1 MESPMR
7 ALKHTIIS
15 LFILTALSGSALA
28 NQHAHK
34 SKNETALQINLAE
47 EQAKW
52 AQQQHVHELKLIEQR
67 ATFLQLESLLKSA
80 VKSNH
85 VSNNAK
91 LFLSLIDSLKGYP
104 LQTDAMAAY
113 LDARVKTV
121 SRDTPSEEVNT
132 LRTDIEQ
139 FLQQHPSHFLRGKL
153 EQSIFTLLTN
163 AEDTQALAKL
173 TPNNL
178 ETQIAVLT
186 AKYQVETT
194 NSPQA
199 TENSSN
205 DKNKSAI
212 LSEYEQ
218 LWLNNA
224 ELPNDAQLWAA
235 WYSQSGRTEEKIY
248 QKAEMLFSKNDAKGL
263 EILAKELEKV
273 DSAKEN
279 AQVNIDLALYL
290 DLLKNPANLKTLAES
305 LPLIDGNTNKII
317 HRFAVVLGFSR
328 YLRTIPEN
336 MNEPTFTPYEQWAKT
351 WQLNETELRDWK
363 IAFIS
368 RFFDNESPNF
378 VQWRDQEILKLNADN
393 LIERRLRTAIWQQT
407 DLLTWLNALSNESKQ
422 KQEWRYW
429 MGKALEKGNDQKA
442 KEIFSEISN
451 ERGFYPMLAKAKL
464 YPENR
469 GAGYDFGQT
478 ELSVARSISDPYWA
492 HEYKKFQPEL
502 AEIAE
507 LRQLDRLGAAKQR
520 WRFLLEKLSQEE
532 QLQIALSQYANEQN
546 WFELGVDGSIIAKAW
561 DYVGL
566 RLPNAYSQYF
576 DIALSNVNLSET
588 EPQAIVDNRVT
599 KTFAMAIARQESAW
613 NPMAQSSANAR
624 GLMQL
629 LPSTAQ
635 KTAENQQLPYNGESD
650 LFKPLNNI
658 LLGAAHL
665 NELNAKY
672 PNNRILIA
680 SAYNAGA
687 NRVEKW
693 LARANGKLA
702 MDEFIASIPFF
713 ETRGYVQNVLT
724 YDFYYQNLQDKEK
737 LQTFSKEEYDRLY

>member
-1 MESPMR
+1 MR
-7 ALKHTIIS
+7 ALKHTTIS
-15 LFILTALSGSALA
+15 LLILTALSGSALA

-34 SKNETALQINLAE
+34 SKNETAPQINLAE

-52 AQQQHVHELKLIEQR
+52 AQQQHAHELKLIEQR

-80 VKSNH
+80 VKNNH

-91 LFLSLIDSLKGYP
+91 LFLGLIDSLKGYP

-121 SRDTPSEEVNT
+121 NRDTPREEVNA

-139 FLQQHPSHFLRGKL
+139 FIKQHSSHFLRGKL
-153 EQSIFTLLTN
+153 EQRIFTLFTN

-186 AKYQVETT
+186 AKYQIEAANT
-194 NSPQA
+194 NQTA
-199 TENSSN
+199 ENQSN

-235 WYSQSGRTEEKIY
+235 WYSQGGRTEEKIY

-273 DSAKEN
+273 DGAKEN

-317 HRFAVVLGFSR
+317 HKFAVVLGFSR

-393 LIERRLRTAIWQQT
+393 LIERRLRTAIWQKT
-407 DLLTWLNALSNESKQ
+407 DLLAWLNALSDEAKQ

-429 MGKALEKGNDQKA
+429 MGKALEKENVTKA
-442 KEIFSEISN
+442 KEIFSELSN
-451 ERGFYPMLAKAKL
+451 ERGFYPMLAAAKL

-469 GAGYDFGQT
+469 GAGYDFGQA
-478 ELSVARSISDPYWA
+478 ELYVARSISDPYWA

-561 DYVGL
+561 DYIGL

-576 DIALSNVNLSET
+576 DIALSNVSLSET

-635 KTAENQQLPYNGESD
+635 KTAENQQLPYNGELD

-658 LLGAAHL
+658 LLGTAHL

-687 NRVEKW
+687 SRVEKW
-693 LARANGKLA
+693 LARANGKLT

-724 YDFYYQNLQDKEK
+724 YDFYYQHLQDKEK

>member
-1 MESPMR
+1 MR
-7 ALKHTIIS
+7 ALKHTTIS
-15 LFILTALSGSALA
+15 LLILTALSGSALA

-34 SKNETALQINLAE
+34 SKNETAPQINLAE

-52 AQQQHVHELKLIEQR
+52 AQQQHAHELKLIEQR

-80 VKSNH
+80 VKNNH

-91 LFLSLIDSLKGYP
+91 LFLGLIDSLKGYP
-104 LQTDAMAAY
+104 LQTDAIAAY
-113 LDARVKTV
+113 LDARIKTV
-121 SRDTPSEEVNT
+121 NRDTPREEVNA

-139 FLQQHPSHFLRGKL
+139 FIQQHASHFLRGKL

-186 AKYQVETT
+186 AKYQIEAANTSQT
-194 NSPQA
+194 
-199 TENSSN
+199 TENQSN

-224 ELPNDAQLWAA
+224 ELPNDAQLWAG
-235 WYSQSGRTEEKIY
+235 WYSQGGRTEEKIY
-248 QKAEMLFSKNDAKGL
+248 QKAEMLFGKNDAKGL
-263 EILAKELEKV
+263 EILAKELEKI
-273 DSAKEN
+273 EN
-279 AQVNIDLALYL
+279 AKKEDEQVAAHLVLYQ
-290 DLLKNPANLKTLAES
+290 DLLKNPANLKMLAES
-305 LPLIDGNTNKII
+305 LPLIDGNTNKITNK
-317 HRFAVVLGFSR
+317 FVVVLGFAR

-351 WQLNETELRDWK
+351 WQLNEAELRDWK
-363 IAFIS
+363 IAFIN

-378 VQWRDQEILKLNADN
+378 VQWRDQELLKLNADN

-407 DLLTWLNALSNESKQ
+407 DLLGWLNALSDEAKQ

-429 MGKALEKGNDQKA
+429 MGKTLEKENVQKA
-442 KEIFSEISN
+442 KEIFSELRN
-451 ERGFYPMLAKAKL
+451 ERGFYPMLATAKL
-464 YPENR
+464 FPENR
-469 GAGYDFGQT
+469 GAGYDFGQP
-478 ELSVARSISDPYWA
+478 ELSVAWSISDPYWA
-492 HEYKKFQPEL
+492 HEYKKFQPAL

-507 LRQLDRLGAAKQR
+507 LRQLDRLGAAKRR

-561 DYVGL
+561 DYIDL

-576 DIALSNVNLSET
+576 DIALSNVNLSTT

-635 KTAENQQLPYNGESD
+635 KTAENQQLPYNGELD

-658 LLGAAHL
+658 LLGTAHL

-687 NRVEKW
+687 SRVEKW

>member
-1 MESPMR
+1 MR
-7 ALKHTIIS
+7 ALKHTTIS

-28 NQHAHK
+28 NQHAYK
-34 SKNETALQINLAE
+34 SKNETAPQINLAE

-121 SRDTPSEEVNT
+121 SRDTPREEVNA

-139 FLQQHPSHFLRGKL
+139 FIQQHASHFLRGKL

-186 AKYQVETT
+186 AKYQIEAANT
-194 NSPQA
+194 SQA
-199 TENSSN
+199 AENPSN

-224 ELPNDAQLWAA
+224 ELPNDAQLWTA
-235 WYSQSGRTEEKIY
+235 WYSLGGRTPEKIY
-248 QKAEMLFSKNDAKGL
+248 QKAEMLFSKNDTKGL
-263 EILAKELEKV
+263 EILAKELEKIEN
-273 DSAKEN
+273 AKEDE
-279 AQVNIDLALYL
+279 QVAAHLALYQ
-290 DLLKNPANLKTLAES
+290 DLLKNPANLKMLAER
-305 LPLIDGNTNKII
+305 LPLIDGNTNKITNK
-317 HRFAVVLGFSR
+317 FAVVLGFSR

-336 MNEPTFTPYEQWAKT
+336 MNEPTFIPYEQWAKT

-407 DLLTWLNALSNESKQ
+407 DLLAWLNALSDEAKQ

-429 MGKALEKGNDQKA
+429 MAKIAAQVSDKDAKQRLEALSK
-442 KEIFSEISN
+442 
-451 ERGFYPMLAKAKL
+451 ERGFYPMLAAVKL
-464 YPENR
+464 
-469 GAGYDFGQT
+469 GH
-478 ELSVARSISDPYWA
+478 S
-492 HEYKKFQPEL
+492 YKLEMPRIPQESNIQEKYATEL

-520 WRFLLEKLSQEE
+520 WRSLLEKLPQEK
-532 QLQIALSQYANEQN
+532 QLALSQYANEQN

-561 DYVGL
+561 DYIGL

-576 DIALSNVNLSET
+576 DIALSNVSLSET

>member
-1 MESPMR
+1 MR
-7 ALKHTIIS
+7 ALKHTTIS

-34 SKNETALQINLAE
+34 SKNETPPQINLAE

-52 AQQQHVHELKLIEQR
+52 AQQQHAHELKLIEQR

-80 VKSNH
+80 FKNNH
-85 VSNNAK
+85 VFNNAK
-91 LFLSLIDSLKGYP
+91 LFLGLIDSLKGYP

-121 SRDTPSEEVNT
+121 SRDTPREEVNT

-163 AEDTQALAKL
+163 AEDTQALTKL

-429 MGKALEKGNDQKA
+429 MGKALEKENVTKA
-442 KEIFSEISN
+442 KEIFSELSN
-451 ERGFYPMLAKAKL
+451 ERGFYPMLVTAKL
-464 YPENR
+464 YPEDR
-469 GAGYDFGQT
+469 GAGYDFGQPGL
-478 ELSVARSISDPYWA
+478 EVFIARSISDPYWE
-492 HEYKKFQPEL
+492 HEYKKFQPAL

-561 DYVGL
+561 DYIGL

-576 DIALSNVNLSET
+576 DIALSNVNLSAT

-635 KTAENQQLPYNGESD
+635 KTAENQQLPYNGELD

-658 LLGAAHL
+658 LLGTAHL

-687 NRVEKW
+687 SRVEKW
-693 LARANGKLA
+693 LARSNGKLA

>member
-1 MESPMR
+1 MR
-7 ALKHTIIS
+7 ALKHTTIS
-15 LFILTALSGSALA
+15 LLILTALSGSALA

-34 SKNETALQINLAE
+34 SKNETVPQINLAE

-52 AQQQHVHELKLIEQR
+52 AQQQHAHELKLIEQR

-80 VKSNH
+80 VKNNH

-91 LFLSLIDSLKGYP
+91 LFLGLIDSLKGYP

-121 SRDTPSEEVNT
+121 NRDTPREEVNA

-139 FLQQHPSHFLRGKL
+139 FIQQHSSHFLRGKL
-153 EQSIFTLLTN
+153 EQSIFTLLIN

-186 AKYQVETT
+186 AKYQIEAANT
-194 NSPQA
+194 NQTA
-199 TENSSN
+199 ENQSN

-235 WYSQSGRTEEKIY
+235 WYSQGGRSEEKIY

-273 DSAKEN
+273 DGAKEN

-317 HRFAVVLGFSR
+317 HKFTVVLGFAR

-336 MNEPTFTPYEQWAKT
+336 MNEPTFIPYEQWAKN

-378 VQWRDQEILKLNADN
+378 VQWRDQELLKLNADN
-393 LIERRLRTAIWQQT
+393 LIERRLRTAIWQKT
-407 DLLTWLNALSNESKQ
+407 DLLAWLNALSDEAKQ

-429 MGKALEKGNDQKA
+429 IAKTTAQASDKDAKQHLEALSK
-442 KEIFSEISN
+442 
-451 ERGFYPMLAKAKL
+451 ERGFYPMLAAVKL
-464 YPENR
+464 
-469 GAGYDFGQT
+469 GH
-478 ELSVARSISDPYWA
+478 S
-492 HEYKKFQPEL
+492 YKLEMPKIPQESNIQEKYATEL

-520 WRFLLEKLSQEE
+520 WRSLLEKLPQEK
-532 QLQIALSQYANEQN
+532 QLALSQYANEQN

-561 DYVGL
+561 DYIDL
-566 RLPNAYSQYF
+566 RLP
-576 DIALSNVNLSET
+576 
-588 EPQAIVDNRVT
+588 
-599 KTFAMAIARQESAW
+599 
-613 NPMAQSSANAR
+613 
-624 GLMQL
+624 
-629 LPSTAQ
+629 
-635 KTAENQQLPYNGESD
+635 
-650 LFKPLNNI
+650 
-658 LLGAAHL
+658 
-665 NELNAKY
+665 
-672 PNNRILIA
+672 
-680 SAYNAGA
+680 
-687 NRVEKW
+687 
-693 LARANGKLA
+693 
-702 MDEFIASIPFF
+702 
-713 ETRGYVQNVLT
+713 
-724 YDFYYQNLQDKEK
+724 
-737 LQTFSKEEYDRLY
+737 

>member
-1 MESPMR
+1 MR
-7 ALKHTIIS
+7 ALKHTTIS
-15 LFILTALSGSALA
+15 LLILTALSGSALA

-34 SKNETALQINLAE
+34 SKNETAPQINLAE

-52 AQQQHVHELKLIEQR
+52 AQQQHAHELKLIEQR

-80 VKSNH
+80 VKNNH

-91 LFLSLIDSLKGYP
+91 LFLGLIDSLKGYP

-121 SRDTPSEEVNT
+121 NRDTPHEEVNA

-139 FLQQHPSHFLRGKL
+139 FIQQHSSHFLRGKL
-153 EQSIFTLLTN
+153 EQRIFTLLTN

-199 TENSSN
+199 TQHSSN
-205 DKNKSAI
+205 DNNKSAI
-212 LSEYEQ
+212 LSEYEK

-224 ELPNDAQLWAA
+224 ELPNDAQLWTA
-235 WYSQSGRTEEKIY
+235 WYSQGGRTPEKIY
-248 QKAEMLFSKNDAKGL
+248 QKAEMLFGKSDAKGL
-263 EILAKELEKV
+263 EILVKELEKI
-273 DSAKEN
+273 DNAKED
-279 AQVNIDLALYL
+279 AQVATNLALYQ
-290 DLLKNPANLKTLAES
+290 DLLKNPANLKIQAEK
-305 LPLIDGNTNKII
+305 LPLIDANTNKITNK
-317 HRFAVVLGFSR
+317 FAVVLGFSR

-336 MNEPTFTPYEQWAKT
+336 MNEPTFSPYEQWAKT

-378 VQWRDQEILKLNADN
+378 VQWRDQEILKLNVGN

>member
-1 MESPMR
+1 MR

-121 SRDTPSEEVNT
+121 SRDTPREEVNA

-139 FLQQHPSHFLRGKL
+139 FIQQHASHFLRGKL

-317 HRFAVVLGFSR
+317 HKFAVVLGFSR

-492 HEYKKFQPEL
+492 HEYKKFQPAL

>member
-1 MESPMR
+1 MR
-7 ALKHTIIS
+7 ALKHTTIS
-15 LFILTALSGSALA
+15 LLILTALSGSALA

-34 SKNETALQINLAE
+34 SKNETAPQINLAE
-47 EQAKW
+47 EQAKL
-52 AQQQHVHELKLIEQR
+52 AQQQHAHELKLIEQR

-80 VKSNH
+80 AKNNH

-91 LFLSLIDSLKGYP
+91 LFLGLIDSLKGYP
-104 LQTDAMAAY
+104 LQTDAIAAY

-121 SRDTPSEEVNT
+121 NRDTPREEVNA

-139 FLQQHPSHFLRGKL
+139 FIQQHSSHFLRGKL
-153 EQSIFTLLTN
+153 EQSIFTLFTN

-186 AKYQVETT
+186 AKYQIEAANTSQT
-194 NSPQA
+194 
-199 TENSSN
+199 TENQSN

-235 WYSQSGRTEEKIY
+235 WYSQGGRTEEKIY
-248 QKAEMLFSKNDAKGL
+248 QKAEMLFGKNDAKGL
-263 EILAKELEKV
+263 EILAKELEKIEN
-273 DSAKEN
+273 AKEDE
-279 AQVNIDLALYL
+279 QVAAHLALYQ
-290 DLLKNPANLKTLAES
+290 DLLKNPANLKTLAER

-317 HRFAVVLGFSR
+317 NKFVVVLGFTR

-336 MNEPTFTPYEQWAKT
+336 MDEPTFTPYEQWAKT
-351 WQLNETELRDWK
+351 WQLDETELRDWK

-407 DLLTWLNALSNESKQ
+407 DLLAWLNALSNESKQ

-429 MGKALEKGNDQKA
+429 MGKTLEKGNSQKA
-442 KEIFSEISN
+442 KEIFSELSN

-464 YPENR
+464 SPENR
-469 GAGYDFGQT
+469 GAGYDFGQP
-478 ELSVARSISDPYWA
+478 ELSVARTISDPYWA
-492 HEYKKFQPEL
+492 HEYKKFQPAL

-561 DYVGL
+561 DYINL

-576 DIALSNVNLSET
+576 DIALSNINLSAT

-635 KTAENQQLPYNGESD
+635 KTAENQQLPYNGELD

-658 LLGAAHL
+658 LLGTAHL

-687 NRVEKW
+687 SRVEKW

>member
-1 MESPMR
+1 MR
-7 ALKHTIIS
+7 ALKHTTIS

-34 SKNETALQINLAE
+34 SKNETAPQINLAE

-80 VKSNH
+80 VKSNNI
-85 VSNNAK
+85 SNNAK
-91 LFLSLIDSLKGYP
+91 LFLSLIDSLKDYP

-121 SRDTPSEEVNT
+121 NRDTPSEEVNT
-132 LRTDIEQ
+132 LRTNIEQ

-429 MGKALEKGNDQKA
+429 MGKALEKENVTKA
-442 KEIFSEISN
+442 KEIFSELSN
-451 ERGFYPMLAKAKL
+451 ERGFYPMLATAKL
-464 YPENR
+464 YPEDR
-469 GAGYDFGQT
+469 GAGYDFGQPGL
-478 ELSVARSISDPYWA
+478 EVFIARSISDPYWE
-492 HEYKKFQPEL
+492 HEYKKFQPAL

-520 WRFLLEKLSQEE
+520 WRSLLEKLPQEK
-532 QLQIALSQYANEQN
+532 QLALSQYANEQN

-561 DYVGL
+561 DYIGL

-576 DIALSNVNLSET
+576 DIALSNVNLSGT

-635 KTAENQQLPYNGESD
+635 KKAENQQLPYNGESD

-658 LLGAAHL
+658 LLGTAHL

-687 NRVEKW
+687 SRVEKW

-724 YDFYYQNLQDKEK
+724 YDFYYQNLQNKEK

>member
-1 MESPMR
+1 MR
-7 ALKHTIIS
+7 ALKHTTIS
-15 LFILTALSGSALA
+15 LLILTALSGSALA

-34 SKNETALQINLAE
+34 SKNETVPQINLAE
-47 EQAKW
+47 EQTKW
-52 AQQQHVHELKLIEQR
+52 AQQQHAHELKLIEQR

-80 VKSNH
+80 VKNNH

-91 LFLSLIDSLKGYP
+91 LFLGLIDSLKGYP

-121 SRDTPSEEVNT
+121 NRDTPREEVNA

-139 FLQQHPSHFLRGKL
+139 FIQQHSSHFLRGKL
-153 EQSIFTLLTN
+153 EQRIFTLFTN

-186 AKYQVETT
+186 AKYQIEAANT
-194 NSPQA
+194 NQTA
-199 TENSSN
+199 ENQSN

-224 ELPNDAQLWAA
+224 ELPNDAQLWTA
-235 WYSQSGRTEEKIY
+235 WYSQGGRTPEKIY

-273 DSAKEN
+273 DGAKEN

-317 HRFAVVLGFSR
+317 HKFAVVLGFAR

-336 MNEPTFTPYEQWAKT
+336 MNEPTFIPYEQWAKT
-351 WQLNETELRDWK
+351 WQLDETELRDWK

-378 VQWRDQEILKLNADN
+378 VQWRDQELFKLNADN
-393 LIERRLRTAIWQQT
+393 LIERRLRTAIWQKT
-407 DLLTWLNALSNESKQ
+407 DLLAWLNALSDEAKQ

-429 MGKALEKGNDQKA
+429 MGKALEKENVTKA
-442 KEIFSEISN
+442 KEIFSELSN
-451 ERGFYPMLAKAKL
+451 ERGFYPMLAAAKL

-469 GAGYDFGQT
+469 GAGYDFGQA
-478 ELSVARSISDPYWA
+478 ELYVARSISDPYWA

-561 DYVGL
+561 DYIGL

-576 DIALSNVNLSET
+576 DIALSNVNLSVT

-635 KTAENQQLPYNGESD
+635 KTAENQQLPYNGEVD

-658 LLGAAHL
+658 LLGTAHL

-672 PNNRILIA
+672 QNNRILIA

-687 NRVEKW
+687 SRVEKW

-724 YDFYYQNLQDKEK
+724 YDFYYQHLQDKEK

>member
-1 MESPMR
+1 MR
-7 ALKHTIIS
+7 ALKHTTIS
-15 LFILTALSGSALA
+15 LLILTALSGSALA

-34 SKNETALQINLAE
+34 SKNETAPQINLAE

-52 AQQQHVHELKLIEQR
+52 AQQQHAHELKLIEQR

-80 VKSNH
+80 VKNNH

-91 LFLSLIDSLKGYP
+91 LFLGLIDSLKGYP
-104 LQTDAMAAY
+104 LQTDAIVAY

-121 SRDTPSEEVNT
+121 NRDTPREEVNA

-139 FLQQHPSHFLRGKL
+139 FIQQHSSHFLRGKL
-153 EQSIFTLLTN
+153 EQSIFTLLIN

-178 ETQIAVLT
+178 ERQIAVLT
-186 AKYQVETT
+186 AKYQIEAANT
-194 NSPQA
+194 SQP
-199 TENSSN
+199 TENQSN

-235 WYSQSGRTEEKIY
+235 WYSQGGRTEEKIY

-263 EILAKELEKV
+263 EILAKELEKIEN
-273 DSAKEN
+273 AKEDE
-279 AQVNIDLALYL
+279 QVAAHLALYQ
-290 DLLKNPANLKTLAES
+290 DLLKNPANLKTLSES

-317 HRFAVVLGFSR
+317 NKFAVVLGFAR

-351 WQLNETELRDWK
+351 WQLNEAELRDWK
-363 IAFIS
+363 IAFIN

-393 LIERRLRTAIWQQT
+393 LIERRLRTAIWQKT
-407 DLLTWLNALSNESKQ
+407 DLLAWLNALSDEAKQ

-429 MGKALEKGNDQKA
+429 MGKALEKGNSQKA
-442 KEIFSEISN
+442 KEIFSELSN

-469 GAGYDFGQT
+469 GVGYDFGQPGL
-478 ELSVARSISDPYWA
+478 EVFIARSISDPYWA
-492 HEYKKFQPEL
+492 HEYKKFQPAL

-561 DYVGL
+561 DYIGL

-576 DIALSNVNLSET
+576 DIALSNVNLSAT

-635 KTAENQQLPYNGESD
+635 KTAENQQLPYNGELD

-658 LLGAAHL
+658 LLGTAHL

-687 NRVEKW
+687 SRVEKW

>member
-1 MESPMR
+1 MR
-7 ALKHTIIS
+7 ALKHTTIS
-15 LFILTALSGSALA
+15 LLILTALSGSALA

-34 SKNETALQINLAE
+34 SKNETAPQINLAE

-52 AQQQHVHELKLIEQR
+52 AQQQHSHELKLIEQR

-80 VKSNH
+80 VKNNH

-91 LFLSLIDSLKGYP
+91 LFLGLIDSLKGYP
-104 LQTDAMAAY
+104 LQTDAIAAY
-113 LDARVKTV
+113 LDARIKTV
-121 SRDTPSEEVNT
+121 NRDTPREEVNA

-139 FLQQHPSHFLRGKL
+139 FIQQHASHFLRGKL

-186 AKYQVETT
+186 AKYQIEAANTSQT
-194 NSPQA
+194 
-199 TENSSN
+199 TENQSN

-224 ELPNDAQLWAA
+224 ELPNDAQLWAG
-235 WYSQSGRTEEKIY
+235 WYSQGGRTEEKIY
-248 QKAEMLFSKNDAKGL
+248 QKAEMLFGKNDAKGL
-263 EILAKELEKV
+263 EILAKELEKI
-273 DSAKEN
+273 DGSKEN

-290 DLLKNPANLKTLAES
+290 DLLKNPANLKMLAES
-305 LPLIDGNTNKII
+305 LPLIDGNTNKITNK
-317 HRFAVVLGFSR
+317 FVVVLGFAR

-351 WQLNETELRDWK
+351 WQLNEAELRDWK
-363 IAFIS
+363 IAFIN

-378 VQWRDQEILKLNADN
+378 VQWRDQELLKLNADN

-407 DLLTWLNALSNESKQ
+407 DLLGWLNALSDEAKQ

-429 MGKALEKGNDQKA
+429 MGKTLEKENVQKA
-442 KEIFSEISN
+442 KEIFSELRN
-451 ERGFYPMLAKAKL
+451 ERGFYPMLATAKL
-464 YPENR
+464 FPENR
-469 GAGYDFGQT
+469 GAGYDFGQP
-478 ELSVARSISDPYWA
+478 ELSVAWSISDPYWA
-492 HEYKKFQPEL
+492 HEYKKFQPAL

-507 LRQLDRLGAAKQR
+507 LRQLDRLGAAKRR

-561 DYVGL
+561 DYIDL

-576 DIALSNVNLSET
+576 DIALSNVNLSTT

-635 KTAENQQLPYNGESD
+635 KTAENQQLPYNGELD

-658 LLGAAHL
+658 LLGTAHL

-687 NRVEKW
+687 SRVEKW

>member
-1 MESPMR
+1 MR
-7 ALKHTIIS
+7 ALKHTTIS
-15 LFILTALSGSALA
+15 LLILTALSGSALA

-34 SKNETALQINLAE
+34 SKNETAPQINLAE

-52 AQQQHVHELKLIEQR
+52 AQQQHAHELKLIEQR

-80 VKSNH
+80 VKNNH

-91 LFLSLIDSLKGYP
+91 LFLGLIDSLKGYP
-104 LQTDAMAAY
+104 LQTDAIAAY

-121 SRDTPSEEVNT
+121 NRDTPREEVNA

-139 FLQQHPSHFLRGKL
+139 FIQQHSSHFLRGKL
-153 EQSIFTLLTN
+153 EQSIFTLLIN

-178 ETQIAVLT
+178 ERQIAVLT
-186 AKYQVETT
+186 AKYQIEAANT
-194 NSPQA
+194 SQP
-199 TENSSN
+199 TENQSN

-235 WYSQSGRTEEKIY
+235 WYSQGGRTEEKIY
-248 QKAEMLFSKNDAKGL
+248 QKAEMLFGKNDAKGL
-263 EILAKELEKV
+263 EILAKELEKIEN
-273 DSAKEN
+273 AKEDE
-279 AQVNIDLALYL
+279 QVAAHLALYQ
-290 DLLKNPANLKTLAES
+290 DLLKNPANLKTLAER

-317 HRFAVVLGFSR
+317 NKFVVVLGFTR

-336 MNEPTFTPYEQWAKT
+336 MDEPTFTPYEQWAKT
-351 WQLNETELRDWK
+351 WQLDETELRDWK

-393 LIERRLRTAIWQQT
+393 LIERRLRTAIWQKT
-407 DLLTWLNALSNESKQ
+407 DLLGWLNALSNEAKQ

-429 MGKALEKGNDQKA
+429 MGKALKKENVTKA
-442 KEIFSEISN
+442 KEIFSELSN

-469 GAGYDFGQT
+469 GVGYDFGQPGL
-478 ELSVARSISDPYWA
+478 EVFIARSISDPYWA
-492 HEYKKFQPEL
+492 HEYKKFQPAL

-561 DYVGL
+561 DYIDL

-576 DIALSNVNLSET
+576 DIALSNVNLSGT

-635 KTAENQQLPYNGESD
+635 KTAENQQLPYNGELD

-658 LLGAAHL
+658 LLGTAHL

-687 NRVEKW
+687 SRVEKW

>member
-1 MESPMR
+1 MR
-7 ALKHTIIS
+7 ALKHTTIS

-34 SKNETALQINLAE
+34 SKNETVPQINLVE

-52 AQQQHVHELKLIEQR
+52 AQQQHAHELKLIEQR

-80 VKSNH
+80 VKNNH

-121 SRDTPSEEVNT
+121 SRDTPREEVNA

-139 FLQQHPSHFLRGKL
+139 FLQQHASHFLRGKL

-194 NSPQA
+194 NSTQA

-212 LSEYEQ
+212 LSEYEK

-224 ELPNDAQLWAA
+224 ELPNDAQLWTA
-235 WYSQSGRTEEKIY
+235 WYSQGGRTPEKIY
-248 QKAEMLFSKNDAKGL
+248 QKAEMLFGKSDVKGL
-263 EILAKELEKV
+263 EILAKELEKI
-273 DSAKEN
+273 DNAKED
-279 AQVNIDLALYL
+279 AQVAAHLALYQ
-290 DLLKNPANLKTLAES
+290 DLLKNPANLKIQAEK
-305 LPLIDGNTNKII
+305 LPLIDANTNKITNK
-317 HRFAVVLGFSR
+317 FAVVLSFAR

-363 IAFIS
+363 ITFIS

-393 LIERRLRTAIWQQT
+393 LIERRLRTAIWQKT
-407 DLLTWLNALSNESKQ
+407 DLLAWLNALSDEAKQ

-429 MGKALEKGNDQKA
+429 MGKALEKGNSKKA
-442 KEIFSEISN
+442 KEIFSELRN

-469 GAGYDFGQT
+469 GAGYDFGQP
-478 ELSVARSISDPYWA
+478 ELSVVRSISDPYWA
-492 HEYKKFQPEL
+492 HEYKKFQPDI

-561 DYVGL
+561 DYIGL

-599 KTFAMAIARQESAW
+599 KTFAMAIARQESTW

-635 KTAENQQLPYNGESD
+635 KTAENQQLPYNGELD

-658 LLGAAHL
+658 LLGTAHL

-687 NRVEKW
+687 SRVEKW

>member
-1 MESPMR
+1 MR
-7 ALKHTIIS
+7 ALKHTTIS
-15 LFILTALSGSALA
+15 LLILTALSGSALA

-34 SKNETALQINLAE
+34 SKNETAPQINLAE

-52 AQQQHVHELKLIEQR
+52 AQQQHAHELKLIEQR

-80 VKSNH
+80 VKNNH

-91 LFLSLIDSLKGYP
+91 LFLGLIDSLKGYP
-104 LQTDAMAAY
+104 LQTDAIAAY
-113 LDARVKTV
+113 LDARIKTV
-121 SRDTPSEEVNT
+121 NRDTPREEVNA

-139 FLQQHPSHFLRGKL
+139 FIQQHASHFLRGKL

-186 AKYQVETT
+186 AKYQIEAANTSQT
-194 NSPQA
+194 
-199 TENSSN
+199 TENQSN

-235 WYSQSGRTEEKIY
+235 WYSQGGRTEEKIY
-248 QKAEMLFSKNDAKGL
+248 QKAEMLFSKNNAKGL
-263 EILAKELEKV
+263 EILAKELEKI
-273 DSAKEN
+273 EN
-279 AQVNIDLALYL
+279 AKKDEQIAAHLALYQ
-290 DLLKNPANLKTLAES
+290 DLLKNPANLKMLAES
-305 LPLIDGNTNKII
+305 LPLIDGNTNKITNK
-317 HRFAVVLGFSR
+317 FVVVLGFAR

-351 WQLNETELRDWK
+351 WQLNEAELRDWK
-363 IAFIS
+363 IAFIN

-378 VQWRDQEILKLNADN
+378 VQWRDQELLKLNADN

-407 DLLTWLNALSNESKQ
+407 DLLGWLNALSDEAKQ

-429 MGKALEKGNDQKA
+429 MGKTLEKENVQKA
-442 KEIFSEISN
+442 KEIFSELRN
-451 ERGFYPMLAKAKL
+451 ERGFYPMLATAKL
-464 YPENR
+464 FPENR
-469 GAGYDFGQT
+469 GAGYDFGQP
-478 ELSVARSISDPYWA
+478 ELSVAWSISDPYWA
-492 HEYKKFQPEL
+492 HEYKKFQPAL

-520 WRFLLEKLSQEE
+520 WRSLLEKLPQEK
-532 QLQIALSQYANEQN
+532 QLALSQYANEQN

-561 DYVGL
+561 DYIDL

-576 DIALSNVNLSET
+576 DIALSNVNLSAT

-635 KTAENQQLPYNGESD
+635 KTAENQQLPYNGELD

-658 LLGAAHL
+658 LLGTAHL

-687 NRVEKW
+687 SRVEKW

-713 ETRGYVQNVLT
+713 ETRGYVQNILT

>member
-1 MESPMR
+1 MR
-7 ALKHTIIS
+7 ALKHTTIS
-15 LFILTALSGSALA
+15 LLILTALSGSALA

-34 SKNETALQINLAE
+34 SKNETLPQINLAE

-52 AQQQHVHELKLIEQR
+52 AQQQHAHELKLIEQR

-80 VKSNH
+80 VKNNH

-91 LFLSLIDSLKGYP
+91 LFLGLIDSLKGYP
-104 LQTDAMAAY
+104 LQTDAIVAY

-121 SRDTPSEEVNT
+121 NRDTPREEVNA

-139 FLQQHPSHFLRGKL
+139 FIQQHSSHFLRGKL
-153 EQSIFTLLTN
+153 EQSIFTLLIN

-178 ETQIAVLT
+178 ERQIAVLT
-186 AKYQVETT
+186 AKYQIEASNTSQT
-194 NSPQA
+194 A
-199 TENSSN
+199 ENQSN

-235 WYSQSGRTEEKIY
+235 WYSQGGRTEEKIY

-263 EILAKELEKV
+263 EILTKELEKIEN
-273 DSAKEN
+273 AKEDQ
-279 AQVNIDLALYL
+279 QVAAHLALYQ
-290 DLLKNPANLKTLAES
+290 DLLKNPANLKTLADR

-317 HRFAVVLGFSR
+317 NKFVVVLGFTR

-351 WQLNETELRDWK
+351 WQLDETELRDWK

-393 LIERRLRTAIWQQT
+393 LIERRLRTAIWQKT
-407 DLLTWLNALSNESKQ
+407 DLLGWLNALSNEAKQ

-429 MGKALEKGNDQKA
+429 MGKALEKENVTKA
-442 KEIFSEISN
+442 KEIFSELSN
-451 ERGFYPMLAKAKL
+451 ERGFYPMLATVKL

-469 GAGYDFGQT
+469 GVGYDFGQA
-478 ELSVARSISDPYWA
+478 ELYVARSISDPYWA

-561 DYVGL
+561 DYIGL

-576 DIALSNVNLSET
+576 DIALSNVSLSET

-635 KTAENQQLPYNGESD
+635 KTAENQQLPYNGELD

-658 LLGAAHL
+658 LLGTAHL

-687 NRVEKW
+687 SRVEKW

-724 YDFYYQNLQDKEK
+724 YDFYYQHLQDKEK

>member
-1 MESPMR
+1 MR
-7 ALKHTIIS
+7 ALKHTTIS

-34 SKNETALQINLAE
+34 SKTETAPQVNLAE

-52 AQQQHVHELKLIEQR
+52 AQQQHAHELKLIEQR

-80 VKSNH
+80 VKNNH

-91 LFLSLIDSLKGYP
+91 LFLGLIDSLKGYP
-104 LQTDAMAAY
+104 LQTDAIVAY

-121 SRDTPSEEVNT
+121 NRDTPREEVNA

-139 FLQQHPSHFLRGKL
+139 FIQQHSSHFLRGKL
-153 EQSIFTLLTN
+153 EQRIFTLLTN

-199 TENSSN
+199 TQHSSN
-205 DKNKSAI
+205 DNNKSAI
-212 LSEYEQ
+212 LSEYEK

-224 ELPNDAQLWAA
+224 ELPNDAQLWTA
-235 WYSQSGRTEEKIY
+235 WYSQGGRTPEKIY
-248 QKAEMLFSKNDAKGL
+248 QKAEMLFGKSDAKGL
-263 EILAKELEKV
+263 EILVKELEKI
-273 DSAKEN
+273 DNAKED
-279 AQVNIDLALYL
+279 AQVATNLALYQ
-290 DLLKNPANLKTLAES
+290 DLLKNPANLKIQAEK
-305 LPLIDGNTNKII
+305 LPLIDANTNKITNK
-317 HRFAVVLGFSR
+317 FAVVLGFSR

-378 VQWRDQEILKLNADN
+378 VQWRDQEILKLNVDN

>member
-1 MESPMR
+1 MR
-7 ALKHTIIS
+7 ALKHTTIS
-15 LFILTALSGSALA
+15 LLILTALSGSALA

-34 SKNETALQINLAE
+34 SKNETAPQINLAE

-52 AQQQHVHELKLIEQR
+52 AQQQHAHELKLIEQR

-80 VKSNH
+80 VKNNH

-91 LFLSLIDSLKGYP
+91 LFLGLIDSLKGYP
-104 LQTDAMAAY
+104 LQTDAIVAY

-121 SRDTPSEEVNT
+121 NRDTPREEVNA

-139 FLQQHPSHFLRGKL
+139 FIQQHSSHFLRGKL
-153 EQSIFTLLTN
+153 EQSIFTLLIN

-178 ETQIAVLT
+178 ERQIAVLT
-186 AKYQVETT
+186 AKYQIEAANT
-194 NSPQA
+194 SQP
-199 TENSSN
+199 TENQSN

-235 WYSQSGRTEEKIY
+235 WYSQGGRTEEKIY
-248 QKAEMLFSKNDAKGL
+248 QKAEMLFAKNDAKGL
-263 EILAKELEKV
+263 EILAKELEKIEN
-273 DSAKEN
+273 AKEDE
-279 AQVNIDLALYL
+279 QVAAHLALYQ
-290 DLLKNPANLKTLAES
+290 DLLKNPANLKTLAER

-317 HRFAVVLGFSR
+317 NKFVVVLGFTR

-336 MNEPTFTPYEQWAKT
+336 MDEPTFTPYEQWAKT
-351 WQLNETELRDWK
+351 WQLDETELRDWK

-407 DLLTWLNALSNESKQ
+407 DLLVWLNALSNEAKQ

-429 MGKALEKGNDQKA
+429 MGKALKKENVTKA
-442 KEIFSEISN
+442 KEIFSELSN

-469 GAGYDFGQT
+469 GVGYDFGQPGL
-478 ELSVARSISDPYWA
+478 EVFIARSISDPYWA
-492 HEYKKFQPEL
+492 HEYKKFQPAL

-561 DYVGL
+561 DYIGL

-576 DIALSNVNLSET
+576 DIALSNVNLSAT

-635 KTAENQQLPYNGESD
+635 KTAENQQLPYNGEVD

-658 LLGAAHL
+658 LLGTAHL

-687 NRVEKW
+687 SRVEKW

-724 YDFYYQNLQDKEK
+724 YDFYYQHLQDKEK

>member
-1 MESPMR
+1 MR
-7 ALKHTIIS
+7 ALKHTTIS
-15 LFILTALSGSALA
+15 LLILTALSGSALA

-34 SKNETALQINLAE
+34 SKNETAPQINLAE

-52 AQQQHVHELKLIEQR
+52 AQQQHAHELKLIEQR

-80 VKSNH
+80 VKNNH

-91 LFLSLIDSLKGYP
+91 LFLGLIDSLKGYP
-104 LQTDAMAAY
+104 LQTDAIAAY
-113 LDARVKTV
+113 LDARIKTV
-121 SRDTPSEEVNT
+121 NRDTPREEVNA

-139 FLQQHPSHFLRGKL
+139 FIQQHASHFLRGKL

-186 AKYQVETT
+186 AKYQIEAANTSQT
-194 NSPQA
+194 
-199 TENSSN
+199 TENQSN

-235 WYSQSGRTEEKIY
+235 WYSQGGRTEEKIY
-248 QKAEMLFSKNDAKGL
+248 QKAEMLFSKNNAKGL
-263 EILAKELEKV
+263 EILAKELEKI
-273 DSAKEN
+273 EN
-279 AQVNIDLALYL
+279 AKKDEQIAAHLALYQ
-290 DLLKNPANLKTLAES
+290 DLLKNPANLKMLAES
-305 LPLIDGNTNKII
+305 LPLIDGNTNKITNK
-317 HRFAVVLGFSR
+317 FVVVLGFAR

-351 WQLNETELRDWK
+351 WQLNEAELRDWK
-363 IAFIS
+363 IAFIN

-378 VQWRDQEILKLNADN
+378 VQWRDQELLKLNADN

-407 DLLTWLNALSNESKQ
+407 DLLGWLNALSDEAKQ

-429 MGKALEKGNDQKA
+429 MGKTLEKENVQKA
-442 KEIFSEISN
+442 KEIFSELRN
-451 ERGFYPMLAKAKL
+451 ERGFYPMLATAKL
-464 YPENR
+464 FPENR
-469 GAGYDFGQT
+469 GAGYDFGQP
-478 ELSVARSISDPYWA
+478 ELSVAWSISDPYWA
-492 HEYKKFQPEL
+492 HEYKKFQPAL

-520 WRFLLEKLSQEE
+520 WRSLLEKLPQEK
-532 QLQIALSQYANEQN
+532 QLALSQYANEQN

-561 DYVGL
+561 DYIDL

-576 DIALSNVNLSET
+576 DIALSNVNLSAT

-635 KTAENQQLPYNGESD
+635 KTAENQQLPYNGEVD

-658 LLGAAHL
+658 LLGTAHL

-687 NRVEKW
+687 SRVEKW
-693 LARANGKLA
+693 LSRANGKLA

-724 YDFYYQNLQDKEK
+724 YDFYYQNLQNKEK

>member
-1 MESPMR
+1 MR
-7 ALKHTIIS
+7 ALKHTTIS
-15 LFILTALSGSALA
+15 LLILTALSGSALA

-34 SKNETALQINLAE
+34 SKNETAPQINLAE

-52 AQQQHVHELKLIEQR
+52 AQQQHAHELKLIEQR

-80 VKSNH
+80 VKNNH

-91 LFLSLIDSLKGYP
+91 LFLGLIDSLKGYP
-104 LQTDAMAAY
+104 LQTDAIAAY
-113 LDARVKTV
+113 LDARVKAV
-121 SRDTPSEEVNT
+121 NRDTPREDVNA
-132 LRTDIEQ
+132 LKAEIEQ
-139 FLQQHPSHFLRGKL
+139 FIQQYSSHFLRGKL
-153 EQSIFTLLTN
+153 EQSIFTLLIN

-178 ETQIAVLT
+178 ERQIAVLT
-186 AKYQVETT
+186 AKYQIEASNTSQT
-194 NSPQA
+194 AESQ
-199 TENSSN
+199 SN

-235 WYSQSGRTEEKIY
+235 WYSQGGRTEEKIY
-248 QKAEMLFSKNDAKGL
+248 QKAEMLFGKNNAKGL
-263 EILAKELEKV
+263 EILAKELEKIEN
-273 DSAKEN
+273 AKEDE
-279 AQVNIDLALYL
+279 QVAAHLALYQ
-290 DLLKNPANLKTLAES
+290 DLLKNPANLKMLAEK
-305 LPLIDGNTNKII
+305 LPLIDGNTNKITNK
-317 HRFAVVLGFSR
+317 FVVVLGFAR

-351 WQLNETELRDWK
+351 WQLDETELRDWK

-378 VQWRDQEILKLNADN
+378 VQWRDQEILKLNADT

-407 DLLTWLNALSNESKQ
+407 DLLAWLNALSNESKQ

-429 MGKALEKGNDQKA
+429 MGKALEKENVTKA
-442 KEIFSEISN
+442 KEIFSELSN

-464 YPENR
+464 YPEDR
-469 GAGYDFGQT
+469 GAGYDFGQPGL
-478 ELSVARSISDPYWA
+478 EVFVARSISDPYWA
-492 HEYKKFQPEL
+492 HEYKRFQPAL

-532 QLQIALSQYANEQN
+532 QIQIALSQYANEQN
-546 WFELGVDGSIIAKAW
+546 WFELGVDGSIITKAW
-561 DYVGL
+561 DYIGL

-576 DIALSNVNLSET
+576 DIALGNVNLSKT

-635 KTAENQQLPYNGESD
+635 KTAENQQLPYNGELD

-658 LLGAAHL
+658 LLGTAHL

-687 NRVEKW
+687 SRVEKW

>member
-1 MESPMR
+1 MR

-121 SRDTPSEEVNT
+121 SRDTPREEVNA

-139 FLQQHPSHFLRGKL
+139 FIQQHPSHFLRGKL